1 MLFYK
6 AQIYGIFVISI
17 LLSICLV
24 EIKKKSRA
32 DNIFIVVLLSGIINL
47 IFDIASNY
55 TVNHLETVSDL
66 INRVVH
72 IGFFVSLATLFML
85 VYKYLVAQVEH
96 EVERPLKGHVLT
108 CIPYAVV
115 VMAVVFLPIYYM
127 ETPVGNY
134 SYGPG
139 PNALYACGFTY
150 MFLVIGLLIK
160 FSRNISVKNK
170 VATVMAL
177 MSVLGASIFQLFNPT
192 ALTSSLGVMLFCLC
206 MYTTVANPDAALV
219 KLLKAETAR
228 ADAANKAKSEF
239 LTKMSHEIRTP
250 INAVIG
256 MNEMILR
263 ESEESDTRKYAHNVK
278 NSANTLLYL
287 VNEILDSAKIESGKM
302 EIIEVNYNIGNV
314 LNDIYNMI
322 AVKAMD
328 KELELVFDINSNMPS
343 EYFGDDIR
351 IKQVLVNLMTNAVKY
366 TRQGKVVLT
375 ITADVKDDIAV
386 IHCSVK
392 DTGIGIKEEDIK
404 KLFEKFQRIEE
415 SRNRYIEGT
424 GLGMNIVVSLLSL
437 MGSELKVKSVYGEGS
452 EFYFDVRQKIISNE
466 PLGDFQKKINQ
477 SPESDNKDID
487 FIAPEAKVL
496 VVDDNDMNR
505 KVFKSLMKKSQIKVF
520 EADSGNECIKMVQNQ
535 KFHLVFLD
543 YMMPEMDGIETLSV
557 IKENGFC
564 EGTPV
569 IMLTANAVT
578 GAREECIKAGF
589 DDYLSKPI
597 LPDKLDK
604 MIMDYLPKELIQ
616 IGAVSDVSIHG
627 NISLPPLEE
636 FDFEYSMRILRNEE
650 LIWKMLIDFHIYLGQ
665 IYNKLNNMIE
675 NITDSEVLA
684 LYRIEVH
691 ALKSTAATVGALL
704 LSKVARLSETAAID
718 NDVDKLRI
726 LHPILTEEIWK
737 HKERLD
743 VAMPVNEAGK
753 AANTDEIIAYLD
765 TLYSS
770 LQNDDYDSADYLC
783 GELMKYEYPDKI
795 KDLVNKLSNNVMNLE
810 SEDAIIVIKYIKE
823 ELEVKI

>member
-1 MLFYK
+1 MTK
-6 AQIYGIFVISI
+6 EEQRKI
-17 LLSICLV
+17 LGNNLV
-24 EIKKKSRA
+24 ALLELKGKSRK
-32 DNIFIVVLLSGIINL
+32 D
-47 IFDIASNY
+47 
-55 TVNHLETVSDL
+55 VSDAL
-66 INRVVH
+66 NTSYIKVCDWTKARTYPNQHDLGR
-72 IGFFVSLATLFML
+72 LA
-85 VYKYLVAQVEH
+85 
-96 EVERPLKGHVLT
+96 
-108 CIPYAVV
+108 
-115 VMAVVFLPIYYM
+115 
-127 ETPVGNY
+127 
-134 SYGPG
+134 
-139 PNALYACGFTY
+139 
-150 MFLVIGLLIK
+150 
-160 FSRNISVKNK
+160 
-170 VATVMAL
+170 
-177 MSVLGASIFQLFNPT
+177 
-192 ALTSSLGVMLFCLC
+192 
-206 MYTTVANPDAALV
+206 
-219 KLLKAETAR
+219 
-228 ADAANKAKSEF
+228 
-239 LTKMSHEIRTP
+239 
-250 INAVIG
+250 
-256 MNEMILR
+256 
-263 ESEESDTRKYAHNVK
+263 
-278 NSANTLLYL
+278 
-287 VNEILDSAKIESGKM
+287 
-302 EIIEVNYNIGNV
+302 
-314 LNDIYNMI
+314 
-322 AVKAMD
+322 
-328 KELELVFDINSNMPS
+328 
-343 EYFGDDIR
+343 
-351 IKQVLVNLMTNAVKY
+351 
-366 TRQGKVVLT
+366 
-375 ITADVKDDIAV
+375 
-386 IHCSVK
+386 
-392 DTGIGIKEEDIK
+392 
-404 KLFEKFQRIEE
+404 
-415 SRNRYIEGT
+415 
-424 GLGMNIVVSLLSL
+424 
-437 MGSELKVKSVYGEGS
+437 
-452 EFYFDVRQKIISNE
+452 FYFDTT
-466 PLGDFQKKINQ
+466 
-477 SPESDNKDID
+477 
-487 FIAPEAKVL
+487 
-496 VVDDNDMNR
+496 
-505 KVFKSLMKKSQIKVF
+505 
-520 EADSGNECIKMVQNQ
+520 
-535 KFHLVFLD
+535 
-543 YMMPEMDGIETLSV
+543 IEQLTSANSV

-675 NITDSEVLA
+675 NITDSEVLT